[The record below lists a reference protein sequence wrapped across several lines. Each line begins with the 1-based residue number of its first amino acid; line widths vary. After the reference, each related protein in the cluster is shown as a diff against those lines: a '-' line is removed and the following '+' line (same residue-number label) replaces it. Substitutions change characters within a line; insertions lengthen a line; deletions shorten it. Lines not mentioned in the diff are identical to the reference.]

1 MTEKQRKQYINII
14 DYIGVDENNNQHNE
28 YTYKLPIDFIQS
40 DRDKYVVVRKL
51 RLVNPQGQLD
61 VGCSL
66 CGNLGGENSYT
77 YGILEHPYIIASNEI
92 SEKVFKVS
100 SNLKYLKFWFDD
112 YMGIQIY
119 TSNQTDKWY
128 YTLELELIY

>member
-1 MTEKQRKQYINII
+1 MP
-14 DYIGVDENNNQHNE
+14 V
-28 YTYKLPIDFIQS
+28 P